1 MKLASECCL
10 PLLFM
15 LPSLFVCVP
24 LVLHLTV
31 MSYFQLTALPSLYS
45 SLLYRFIHRKKKS
58 EAESHFSGLLR
69 WVKNISTRGNNL
81 NGFRGSQAVWGS
93 ELAMQSR
100 SGTAG
105 MTQSSALDQH
115 CPDQGP
121 SFRATQTL
129 HVLQRGEEVSFA
141 QSASLLAAFSAGHYL
156 EKSDVS

>member
-31 MSYFQLTALPSLYS
+31 MSYFQLTALPTLYS

-93 ELAMQSR
+93 ELAMQSS

-115 CPDQGP
+115 CPDQDHP
-121 SFRATQTL
+121 SEQPKPYMFCREERRSPLDSQPLSWQHSQLSITL
-129 HVLQRGEEVSFA
+129 RN
-141 QSASLLAAFSAGHYL
+141 LL
-156 EKSDVS
+156 

>member
-1 MKLASECCL
+1 M
-10 PLLFM
+10 
-15 LPSLFVCVP
+15 
-24 LVLHLTV
+24 
-31 MSYFQLTALPSLYS
+31 
-45 SLLYRFIHRKKKS
+45 SLLCFTLQSCPIFSSQLFHLFIPLSFIGSSTGKKKS

-69 WVKNISTRGNNL
+69 WVKNISTRRNNL
-81 NGFRGSQAVWGS
+81 NGFRGSQVVWGS
-93 ELAMQSR
+93 ELAMQSS

-129 HVLQRGEEVSFA
+129 HVLQRGEEVSFG